1 MTTEISH
8 QALPLE
14 ELSPEEARRFFDRQV
29 RRSLRMSGDEFA
41 RRWEAGEIDE
51 PDRPEVQLLALL
63 LALLLPFAR
72 AR

>member
-1 MTTEISH
+1 MTTEISY
-8 QALPLE
+8 QAPPLE